1 MIENK
6 RSFAKTYFYIFLFN
20 ESKEA
25 MLRPYS
31 DDLRLRM
38 ILHRCGEEQFVQEIA
53 QNLNVSQRK
62 DVRICQLFRQHG
74 TIQHP
79 RIGREVVRH
88 KS

>member
-1 MIENK
+1 
-6 RSFAKTYFYIFLFN
+6 
-20 ESKEA
+20 
-25 MLRPYS
+25 
-31 DDLRLRM
+31 M